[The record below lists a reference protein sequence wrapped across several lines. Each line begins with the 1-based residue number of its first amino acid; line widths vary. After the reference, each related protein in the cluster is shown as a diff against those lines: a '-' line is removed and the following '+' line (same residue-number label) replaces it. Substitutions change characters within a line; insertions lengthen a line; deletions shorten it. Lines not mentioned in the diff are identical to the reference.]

1 MVGATAVGPS
11 LDRVRIRPVA
21 RATAAALAAALALTV
36 GAALLVGDAS
46 PAGAHAT
53 LIGTSPTADAVID
66 AVPELV
72 ELRFDEPVETTD
84 GAIEVFGPDG
94 ERVDLGTVDLA
105 DGGATVRAPIDA
117 GEASPGTYTVAWRVT
132 SEDSHTL
139 SGSFVFHDGTRT
151 GAVDVDQQGGE
162 TVVDLTGGIGRWL
175 GLVGTLTAVGAA
187 AVAMLGAPR
196 PGTARRPHDDSGTGP
211 GTDLL
216 GGDGTDTGTRSD
228 IGVGTGTTTATGADA
243 LSGSPA
249 PEGRGVTATLTA
261 PERSGG
267 ATAADGPAP
276 ASARLRLLTVAGA
289 LAGAVGTFVALV
301 AVVAES
307 AGRSLGDALTLV
319 PDLAPESRTGQLAL
333 LRIAFG
339 LAAGAAASVAALW
352 RRTPV
357 PALLLGAAALVT
369 ASLAGH
375 AWTAPNRWVAVASD
389 VAHVG
394 SIAVWIGGLV
404 ALLVALPLLATAARV
419 RLATRFSGL
428 AVAAVV
434 VVAVSG
440 SISGWQQVRALDA
453 LTSTTYGRLLLAKV
467 AGFALLVAL
476 GWVNRSRLVPLVE
489 RTVAPLRRSLRAET
503 LIAALVLA
511 VTAALIQQ
519 PPARTVPS
527 DEPFDTTATADGGE
541 VVAAT
546 VDPAVAG
553 ANDIHL
559 YFYEASGTDPL
570 PVDAVQVSVGTADV
584 PARVLPV
591 TPVTTNHVTVSGA
604 SLPSA
609 GTWTVEVTAVQ
620 AGRPLTFTFEVP
632 IA

>member
-1 MVGATAVGPS
+1 VGT
-11 LDRVRIRPVA
+11 
-21 RATAAALAAALALTV
+21 
-36 GAALLVGDAS
+36 
-46 PAGAHAT
+46 
-53 LIGTSPTADAVID
+53 
-66 AVPELV
+66 
-72 ELRFDEPVETTD
+72 
-84 GAIEVFGPDG
+84 
-94 ERVDLGTVDLA
+94 
-105 DGGATVRAPIDA
+105 
-117 GEASPGTYTVAWRVT
+117 
-132 SEDSHTL
+132 
-139 SGSFVFHDGTRT
+139 
-151 GAVDVDQQGGE
+151 
-162 TVVDLTGGIGRWL
+162 GIGR
-175 GLVGTLTAVGAA
+175 GTDR
-187 AVAMLGAPR
+187 PR
-196 PGTARRPHDDSGTGP
+196 TDTGP
-211 GTDLL
+211 GRA
-216 GGDGTDTGTRSD
+216 GGTDGP
-228 IGVGTGTTTATGADA
+228 GVGTGIGIGRGTDRPSADTGPGSGGGTDGLGGPLAPATGAA
-243 LSGSPA
+243 
-249 PEGRGVTATLTA
+249 TATLAA
-261 PERSGG
+261 PERSRAAG
-267 ATAADGPAP
+267 AAADGTVT
-276 ASARLRLLTVAGA
+276 ASARLRLVTVAGA
-289 LAGAVGTFVALV
+289 LAGAAGGFVALV
-301 AVVAES
+301 ALVAES
-307 AGRSLGDALTLV
+307 AGRDLGDALTLV

-333 LRIAFG
+333 LRIAFL

-352 RRTPV
+352 RRTPL
-357 PALLLGAAALVT
+357 PALVLGAAALVT

-375 AWTAPNRWVAVASD
+375 AWTAPDRWVAVAAD

-394 SIAVWIGGLV
+394 SVAVWIGGLV

-428 AVAAVV
+428 AVAAAA

-440 SISGWQQVRALDA
+440 TISGWQQVRALDA
-453 LTSTTYGRLLLAKV
+453 ITSTTYGRLLLAKV
-467 AGFALLVAL
+467 AGFALLVAH

-489 RTVAPLRRSLRAET
+489 RTVAPLRRSLRTET
-503 LIAALVLA
+503 LVAALVLA

-519 PPARTVPS
+519 PPARTVPRA
-527 DEPFDTTATADGGE
+527 EPFDTTVTADGGQ

-570 PVDAVQVSVGTADV
+570 PVDAVQVSAGTADV

>member
-1 MVGATAVGPS
+1 
-11 LDRVRIRPVA
+11 VRTRPVA
-21 RATAAALAAALALTV
+21 RATGAALAAALALTV
-36 GAALLVGDAS
+36 GAALLVGGAS

-66 AVPELV
+66 AVPEVV

-84 GAIEVFGPDG
+84 GAIEVFGPGGD
-94 ERVDLGTVDLA
+94 RVDLGTVDLA
-105 DGGATVRAPIDA
+105 DGGATVRAPIDS
-117 GEASPGTYTVAWRVT
+117 GETSPGTYTVAWRVT

-139 SGSFVFHDGTRT
+139 SGSFVFHNGTRT
-151 GAVDVDQQGGE
+151 GAVDVDRQGGE
-162 TVVDLTGGIGRWL
+162 TVVDVTGGIGRWL
-175 GLVGTLTAVGAA
+175 GLAGMLTVVGAA
-187 AVAMLGAPR
+187 AVALLGTHR
-196 PGTARRPHDDSGTGP
+196 PGTDPLPHDDAGTGTATGGGTDRSGTGTGP
-211 GTDLL
+211 GTD
-216 GGDGTDTGTRSD
+216 GP
-228 IGVGTGTTTATGADA
+228 GVGTGTGSGSGTDGLGGPLAPATGAA
-243 LSGSPA
+243 
-249 PEGRGVTATLTA
+249 TATLTA
-261 PERSGG
+261 PERSGA
-267 ATAADGPAP
+267 ATAADGAAP

-289 LAGAVGTFVALV
+289 LAGAAGSFVALV
-301 AVVAES
+301 ALVAES
-307 AGRSLGDALTLV
+307 AGRDLGDALTLV
-319 PDLAPESRTGQLAL
+319 PDLAPESRAGQLAL
-333 LRIAFG
+333 LRIAFA

-352 RRTPV
+352 RRTPL
-357 PALLLGAAALVT
+357 PALVLGAAALVT

-375 AWTAPNRWVAVASD
+375 AWTAPDRWVAVAAD
-389 VAHVG
+389 VAHV
-394 SIAVWIGGLV
+394 SSVAVWIGGLV

-428 AVAAVV
+428 AVAAAA

-440 SISGWQQVRALDA
+440 TVSGWQQVRALDA

-476 GWVNRSRLVPLVE
+476 GWVNRARLVPLVE

-503 LIAALVLA
+503 LVAGLVLA
-511 VTAALIQQ
+511 ATAALIQQ
-519 PPARTVPS
+519 PPARTVPA
-527 DEPFDTTATADGGE
+527 DEPFDTTATADGGQ

-559 YFYEASGTDPL
+559 YFYEATGTEPL
-570 PVDAVQVSVGTADV
+570 PVDAVQVSAGTADV
-584 PARVLPV
+584 PGRVLPV